1 MLTGISSLCYP
12 RFLFC
17 WVLLFHFLACIPP
30 KSIRS
35 GRIVISGY
43 EFLCECKYNT
53 NPDLWVYPQ
62 GAEWEVASCLVSKRD
77 IWRWAWMSQVT
88 NLLSELSL
96 WASVLSSLKWDITN
110 LIVRVQRTK
119 QVKHLYVCVLV
130 TQLCLTL
137 CNPLDCSPPGF
148 SVHAIFQ
155 ARVLEWVAMPSS
167 RGSSW
172 PKDQTQAFCIC
183 RQILYHCATWE
194 ALWEAHNSAHSF
206 KTSLRSQAVRQLFVK

>member
-1 MLTGISSLCYP
+1 M
-12 RFLFC
+12 
-17 WVLLFHFLACIPP
+17 
-30 KSIRS
+30 
-35 GRIVISGY
+35 
-43 EFLCECKYNT
+43 
-53 NPDLWVYPQ
+53 YPQ

-77 IWRWAWMSQVT
+77 IWRWACMSQVT

-96 WASVLSSLKWDITN
+96 WASSLKWDITN

-119 QVKHLYVCVLV
+119 QVKHLYVYVLV

-137 CNPLDCSPPGF
+137 CNPLDCSTPGS

-155 ARVLEWVAMPSS
+155 ARVLERVAMPSS

-172 PKDQTQAFCIC
+172 PKDQTQASCVC

-194 ALWEAHNSAHSF
+194 ALWEAPNSAHSF
-206 KTSLRSQAVRQLFVK
+206 KTFLRSQTVRQLFVK